1 MYIRSDHNI
10 NRLAESGRSRQ
21 PLYHRQPILHE
32 EECPA
37 NVVAEG
43 SKLTD
48 AQAPTVGEQSTG
60 NIVMCMQ
67 NVTVAGNLE
76 VKLSRSQ
83 SEAEVS
89 IF

>member
-10 NRLAESGRSRQ
+10 NRLAESGRYRQ
-21 PLYHRQPILHE
+21 PLYHRQPILPE
-32 EECPA
+32 EECHA
-37 NVVAEG
+37 NVVAQG

-48 AQAPTVGEQSTG
+48 AQAPTIGEQSTG
-60 NIVMCMQ
+60 NVVICLQ
-67 NVTVAGNLE
+67 NVTAAGNIDI
-76 VKLSRSQ
+76 KLSRSQ